1 MRELKYKCLVL
12 DHDDTVMNS
21 TKHVHHPSFLVALEE
36 LRPGLS
42 MDLDTY
48 FRINFDP
55 GFLPYCEDV
64 LHFTPEEFA
73 RELEIWREY
82 VRTHVP
88 EAFEGISDILNEQI
102 ARGGYVCVASHSFK
116 DNILRDYA
124 ANGLPAPTLIYGW
137 ELPRELRKPNPY
149 ALDEIMRI
157 LHLQPE
163 DLLMV
168 DDLKPG
174 YDMAK
179 SRGVPFA
186 AAGWAYDVPE
196 IRAFLKENC
205 PLYFET
211 PDALYRYLFD

>member
-1 MRELKYKCLVL
+1 MEGLKYKCLVV

-36 LRPGLS
+36 LRPGLT

-55 GFLPYCEDV
+55 GFLPYCENV
-64 LHFTPEEFA
+64 LHFTKEEFD
-73 RELEIWREY
+73 RELEIWQAY
-82 VRTHVP
+82 VKDHVP
-88 EAFEGISDILNEQI
+88 QAFPGIAAILKEQI
-102 ARGGYVCVASHSFK
+102 ARGGYVCVSSHSFK

-124 ANGLPAPTLIYGW
+124 ANGLPEPTLIYGW
-137 ELPRELRKPNPY
+137 ELQREQRKPNPW
-149 ALDEIMRI
+149 ALDEIMRT
-157 LHLQPE
+157 LHLKPHE
-163 DLLMV
+163 LLV
-168 DDLKPG
+168 IDDLKPG

-186 AAGWAYDVPE
+186 AAGWAYDIPE
-196 IRAFLKENC
+196 IRAFLQENC

-211 PDALYRYLFD
+211 PDALYRYLFE

>member
-1 MRELKYKCLVL
+1 MGALRYKCLVL

-21 TKHVHHPSFLVALEE
+21 TAHVHHPSFLVALRE
-36 LRPGLS
+36 LRPGLT

-55 GFLPYCEDV
+55 GFLPYCENV
-64 LHFTPEEFA
+64 LGFTPEEFD
-73 RELEIWREY
+73 RELQIWQGY
-82 VRTHVP
+82 VK
-88 EAFEGISDILNEQI
+88 EQI

-116 DNILRDYA
+116 HNILRDYA
-124 ANGLPAPTLIYGW
+124 ANGLPEPTLVYGW
-137 ELPRELRKPNPY
+137 ELPREKRKPNPY

-157 LHLQPE
+157 LELRPDE
-163 DLLMV
+163 LLMV

-179 SRGVPFA
+179 QRNVPFA

-205 PLYFET
+205 PLYFDA
-211 PDALYRYLFD
+211 PDALYRYLFE

>member
-1 MRELKYKCLVL
+1 MTRLKYKCLVL

-21 TKHVHHPSFLVALEE
+21 TAHVHHPSFLVALEE
-36 LRPGLS
+36 LRPGLT

-55 GFLPYCEDV
+55 GFLPYCENV
-64 LHFTPEEFA
+64 LHFTPDELD
-73 RELEIWREY
+73 RELQIWRAY
-82 VRTHVP
+82 VKEHVP
-88 EAFEGISDILNEQI
+88 KAFPGVGAILREQI

-116 DNILRDYA
+116 ENILRDYK
-124 ANGLPAPTLIYGW
+124 ANGLPEPTLIYGW
-137 ELPRELRKPNPY
+137 ELPREKRKPDPY

-157 LHLQPE
+157 LGLKPDE
-163 DLLMV
+163 LLMV

-179 SRGVPFA
+179 TRNVPFA

-196 IRAFLKENC
+196 IRRFLQENC
-205 PLYFET
+205 PLYFDT
-211 PDALYRYLFD
+211 PDALYRYLFA

>member
-1 MRELKYKCLVL
+1 MNGLKYKCLVL

-36 LRPGLS
+36 LRPGLT

-55 GFLPYCEDV
+55 GFLPYCENV
-64 LHFTPEEFA
+64 LHFTPEEFN
-73 RELEIWREY
+73 RELEIWRAY
-82 VRTHVP
+82 VREHIP
-88 EAFEGISDILNEQI
+88 EAFPGVREIIREQF

-124 ANGLPAPTLIYGW
+124 ANGLPEPTLIYGW
-137 ELPRELRKPNPY
+137 ELPREKRKPEPW

-157 LHLQPE
+157 LKLRPD

-179 SRGVPFA
+179 CRNVPFA

-196 IRAFLKENC
+196 IRQFLQENC
-205 PLYFET
+205 PLYFDT

>member
-1 MRELKYKCLVL
+1 MTRLKYKCLVL

-21 TKHVHHPSFLVALEE
+21 TAHVHHPSFLVALEE
-36 LRPGLS
+36 LRPGLT

-55 GFLPYCEDV
+55 GFLPYCENV
-64 LHFTPEEFA
+64 LHFTPDELD
-73 RELEIWREY
+73 RELQIWRAY
-82 VRTHVP
+82 VKEHVP
-88 EAFEGISDILNEQI
+88 KAFPGVGAILREQI

-116 DNILRDYA
+116 ENILRDYK
-124 ANGLPAPTLIYGW
+124 ANGLPEPTLIYGW
-137 ELPRELRKPNPY
+137 ELPREKRKPDPY

-157 LHLQPE
+157 LGLKPDE
-163 DLLMV
+163 LLMV

-179 SRGVPFA
+179 TRNVPFA

-196 IRAFLKENC
+196 IRQFLQENC
-205 PLYFET
+205 PLYFDT
-211 PDALYRYLFD
+211 PDALYRYLFA

>member
-1 MRELKYKCLVL
+1 MGALRYKCLVL

-21 TKHVHHPSFLVALEE
+21 TAHVHHPSFLVALRE
-36 LRPGLS
+36 LRPGLT

-55 GFLPYCEDV
+55 GFLPYCENV
-64 LHFTPEEFA
+64 LGFTPEEFD
-73 RELEIWREY
+73 RELQIWQGY
-82 VRTHVP
+82 VKEHIP
-88 EAFEGISDILNEQI
+88 EAFAGVREIIEEQI

-116 DNILRDYA
+116 HNILRDYA
-124 ANGLPAPTLIYGW
+124 ANGLPEPTLVYGW
-137 ELPRELRKPNPY
+137 ELPREKRKPNPY

-157 LHLQPE
+157 LELRPDE
-163 DLLMV
+163 LLMV

-179 SRGVPFA
+179 QRNVPFA

-196 IRAFLKENC
+196 IRAFLQQNC
-205 PLYFET
+205 PLYFDA
-211 PDALYRYLFD
+211 PSALYRYLFE

>member
-1 MRELKYKCLVL
+1 MRGLKYRCLVL

-21 TKHVHHPSFLVALEE
+21 TAHVHHPAFLVALKE
-36 LRPGLS
+36 LRPGLQ

-64 LHFTPEEFA
+64 LHFTPEEFD
-73 RELEIWREY
+73 RELAIWQDY

-88 EAFEGISDILNEQI
+88 EVFPGVERILREQI
-102 ARGGYVCVASHSFK
+102 ARGGYVCVASHSFRH
-116 DNILRDYA
+116 NILRDYA
-124 ANGLPAPTLIYGW
+124 ANGLPEPTLIYGW
-137 ELPRELRKPNPY
+137 ELPRDLRKPNPY

-157 LHLQPE
+157 LELKPE
-163 DLLMV
+163 EILMV

-179 SRGVPFA
+179 SRNVPFA

-196 IRAFLKENC
+196 IRAFLQENC
-205 PLYFET
+205 PLYFDT
-211 PDALYRYLFD
+211 PDALYRYLFE

>member
-36 LRPGLS
+36 LRPGIT

-64 LHFTPEEFA
+64 LHFSEAEFA
-73 RELEIWREY
+73 RELEIWQAY
-82 VRTHVP
+82 VKDHVP
-88 EAFEGISDILNEQI
+88 EVFPGVERIIRGQFD
-102 ARGGYVCVASHSFK
+102 RGGYVCVSSHSFRQ
-116 DNILRDYA
+116 NILRDYE
-124 ANGLPAPTLIYGW
+124 ANGLPAPTLVYGW

-149 ALDEIMRI
+149 ALDEIMKE
-157 LHLQPE
+157 LHLNPE
-163 DLLMV
+163 EILMV

-179 SRGVPFA
+179 SRNVPFA

-196 IRAFLKENC
+196 IRKFLQGNC
-205 PLYFET
+205 PLYFDT